1 MIEEIRR
8 RWPVTVELGLMA
20 LIIGLIIAL
29 PVGIYSAVR
38 QDTWGDYLSRSFA
51 ILCIAVPSFWIG
63 TLLIVMP
70 SLWWNAKPALG
81 YIWFS
86 TDPLGNLKQ
95 MLLPS
100 IVLGMAAA
108 GSIMRMTRTM
118 MLEVLRQDYIRT
130 AWAKGLRERI
140 VIIRHALKNAL
151 IPVVTLI
158 GFWLPIMVGGAVVVE
173 TIFTLPGMGYLIID
187 ATQYRDYAV
196 LSGVMFIVSL
206 GMVVINLIV
215 DISYAYLD
223 PRVHYR

>member
-70 SLWWNAKPALG
+70 SLWWKAKPALG

-118 MLEVLRQDYIRT
+118 MLEVLR
-130 AWAKGLRERI
+130 
-140 VIIRHALKNAL
+140 
-151 IPVVTLI
+151 
-158 GFWLPIMVGGAVVVE
+158 
-173 TIFTLPGMGYLIID
+173 
-187 ATQYRDYAV
+187 
-196 LSGVMFIVSL
+196 
-206 GMVVINLIV
+206 
-215 DISYAYLD
+215 
-223 PRVHYR
+223 